1 MSNLDAIYRNLQRT
15 GCLSGKTQK
24 EEDDYYA
31 FFANDRPKLLQG
43 PHLMHAFD
51 ECIKLLKKSGRIS
64 ISNLSHGLSK
74 WARYHEQLDAGILR
88 RTVGRPAGHQR

>member
-31 FFANDRPKLLQG
+31 YFANVCPELLQG
-43 PHLMHAFD
+43 TPLMHAFD